1 MICTFCSWTLSSVP
15 AAASLP
21 SQLPLPPLCREELLA
36 GRERELARRE
46 AALGG
51 AEQRVGQ
58 LTRRL
63 EADLK
68 LSATPSAGA
77 ASAGSGNQLRG
88 SFDTGF
94 GSALNSAS
102 SMRTV
107 TQVGGAAAAATPSR
121 LSGQQQQQPARSSQQ
136 AAASSS
142 GTFATPASS
151 LLQRS
156 VTPEPQSQ
164 QQYQQQQAPAST
176 TSTAAGGV
184 AQRRDSFASLDG
196 TPDRQA
202 SLAQALKQLQGATD
216 KGANRW
222 VGGCLGV

>member
-1 MICTFCSWTLSSVP
+1 MR
-15 AAASLP
+15 
-21 SQLPLPPLCREELLA
+21 REELLA
-36 GRERELARRE
+36 GKERELSRRD

-77 ASAGSGNQLRG
+77 TAGGSSSQLRG

-107 TQVGGAAAAATPSR
+107 TQGGAAAAASAAPSR
-121 LSGQQQQQPARSSQQ
+121 LSGQQQQKQQPARSSQQ

-142 GTFATPASS
+142 GTFATPANS

-156 VTPEPQSQ
+156 VTPEP
-164 QQYQQQQAPAST
+164 QYQQQQAPAST

-202 SLAQALKQLQGATD
+202 SLGQALKQLQGATY
-216 KGANRW
+216 KGATRW
-222 VGGCLGV
+222 VGGWVHAWDVLGMSGRVQ